1 MPSSRRRPAAR
12 VRVRRAPHLVL
23 YWRDREL
30 VVENYR
36 TGSRVAAGP
45 GVVELLASLEEWTD
59 PASLTVALPA
69 YDRRSVA
76 GALAHLVRRSIV
88 ERARRRSDASRSS
101 RSDSKW
107 AAWHPEPGLLH
118 FSSKDLTYQEFARS
132 SHALRAQARRRRRPP
147 AVKRYPDAPS
157 IALPLPSTSSE
168 FPQVL
173 LARRTWR
180 RFSSRAVSLEA
191 LGTLLGLSSRVQ
203 YWANVPGI
211 GRLPLKTYP
220 SGGAQ
225 HPLEVYV
232 LARRIAGL
240 GPGLYHYASDAHRLE
255 RLTRGASGQQIV
267 RYLPAQTW
275 YRSAAALVIITA
287 VFPRTQWKYQFPR
300 AYRAVLTEAG
310 HLCQNL
316 CLTATW
322 LGLAPF
328 CSLALADSV
337 IERDLGIDGVSES
350 VLYAAGVGARPPD
363 ADWAPWPTR
372 QRRIRRKPN
381 RSG

>member
-1 MPSSRRRPAAR
+1 MPSVRRRPAAR
-12 VRVRRAPHLVL
+12 VRVRRAPQLVL
-23 YWRDREL
+23 YWLDGEL
-30 VVENYR
+30 VLENYR
-36 TGSRVAAGP
+36 TGTRVAAGP
-45 GVVELLASLEEWTD
+45 GVVDLLASLDGWTD
-59 PASLTVALPA
+59 PASLAAALPA
-69 YDRRSVA
+69 YDRRSIA
-76 GALAHLVRRSIV
+76 RALSHLIRRSIV
-88 ERARRRSDASRSS
+88 ERADRSSATIRSS
-101 RSDSKW
+101 RADADW

-118 FSSKDLTYQEFARS
+118 FSSKDLTYQEFDRS
-132 SHALRAQARRRRRPP
+132 QHALRAQAARRARPP
-147 AVKRYPDAPS
+147 AVKRYARAPS
-157 IALPLPSTSSE
+157 IALPVPFTGSE

-180 RFSSRAVSLEA
+180 RFSARAISLEA
-191 LGTLLGLSSRVQ
+191 LGALLALASRVQ
-203 YWANVPGI
+203 YWADVPGI
-211 GRLPLKTYP
+211 GTLPLKTYP

-232 LARRIAGL
+232 LARRVGGL
-240 GPGLYHYASDAHRLE
+240 APGLYHYASDVHRLE
-255 RLTRGASGQQIV
+255 RLKRGASGRQIA
-267 RYLPAQTW
+267 RYLPSQNW
-275 YRSAAALVIITA
+275 YRSAAALLMITA
-287 VFPRTQWKYQFPR
+287 VFPRAQWKYQSPR

-350 VLYAAGVGARPPD
+350 VLYAAGVGTRPAG

-372 QRRIRRKPN
+372 RRRIRRTPN
-381 RSG
+381 